1 MIKKILTTVLLV
13 MVCNFILWQNIL
25 QLKNGRFWLV
35 LVLSLLFYLA
45 FSVLPERF
53 SVRDLKYMTLRMK
66 VLYGGCELLT
76 AFGYGFMIELVFYV
90 ILLIVGN
97 LPWRLLL
104 ANALVFL
111 VLFLLLEMQGIF
123 RLLLL
128 SKQIKVGKKLMVMF
142 FWWIP
147 IFNIYIIRKVTRIAR
162 IECEV
167 ESHIAQMD
175 AARAENQVC
184 QTKYPIL
191 MVHGV
196 FFRDWQYFNY
206 WGRIPK
212 ELIKNGANVYYGK
225 QESALAVKESAKE
238 LSAQIEQILEET
250 GAPKLNII
258 AHSKGGLDSRYAI
271 SMYGMHEKVASLTT
285 INTPHYGCK
294 WADILLGKLP
304 LSVVKKV
311 AKTYNKMFKKLGDA
325 HPDFIGAVEDLTE
338 ERALVFNQEVMDM
351 PGVLYQSVMSKMNSP
366 KSAGFPLSLTYR
378 IINMLQKVENDGLV
392 PITSAKWGEYLGDV
406 VVSGRRGISH
416 GDMID
421 LFRENIAGF
430 EVRNFYVDLIKDLK
444 SKGY

>member
-13 MVCNFILWQNIL
+13 MACNFILWRNVL
-25 QLKNGRFWLV
+25 QLEKGAFWLV
-35 LVLSLLFYLA
+35 LTLSILVYLA
-45 FSVLPERF
+45 FSIFPERF
-53 SVRDLKYMTLRMK
+53 CARDLLHMTLRMK
-66 VLYGGCELLT
+66 ALYGGCELLST
-76 AFGYGFMIELVFYV
+76 FGYGFMLELLFYA
-90 ILLIVGN
+90 ILLIAG
-97 LPWRLLL
+97 RLTWPILV
-104 ANALVFL
+104 ANFLVFL
-111 VLFLLLEMQGIF
+111 LLFFLLELQGVF

-128 SKQIKVGKKLMVMF
+128 SKQIKIGKKLVIMF

-147 IFNIYIIRKVTRIAR
+147 VFNIYYIRKITRVAR
-162 IECEV
+162 LECEV
-167 ESHIAQMD
+167 ESHIIQMD
-175 AARAENQVC
+175 AARVENYIC

-196 FFRDWQYFNY
+196 FFRDWQHFNY

-238 LSAQIEQILEET
+238 LCAQIEQILVET

-271 SMYGMHEKVASLTT
+271 SKCGMHEKVASLTT
-285 INTPHYGCK
+285 INTPHFGCK
-294 WADILLGKLP
+294 WADILLEKLP
-304 LSVVKKV
+304 LSVVEKV

-325 HPDFIGAVEDLTE
+325 HPDFISAVEDLTE
-338 ERALVFNQEVMDM
+338 ERARFFNQEVLNM

-392 PITSAKWGEYLGDV
+392 PITSAKWGDYLGDV
-406 VVSGRRGISH
+406 VVSGKRGISH